1 MAQVGEIDYQ
11 VTMDVQQLL
20 TSQRQLEQRLNR
32 MDDSFNR
39 TSRAVN
45 DTEQSMLS
53 LSKVAGVVA
62 SALSAGAII
71 NAVDEWGQMA
81 ARIKMALN
89 SVEGDVER
97 YAEIQQRFLEV
108 SNRNGKAIET
118 TQELYAGSATS
129 MKELGYNTTQTVDY
143 IESLSSA
150 FTANATGAQQTESAM
165 NALNRAMVIG
175 TLKGND
181 WHSVLNATPSV
192 VADIAKE
199 LSRLR
204 GGVKVTENDVK
215 KMAMQGGI
223 SMKLFADAMIKAR
236 EENNALADSMDNTI
250 ADGFT
255 KLTNSAKAYYGEM
268 NQTLGITRSVSAGFA
283 VLTDNFEKVSMV
295 ANVALAILGARMAGA
310 LYSTI
315 KAKISD
321 VSASINQTTATLNA
335 AKASEYA
342 ATTAVRKAQADLSS
356 ARSAVALAQAEYNVA
371 KGTLAE
377 ATALDN
383 LILKKS
389 LASKAALTLTQ
400 ATQAQTAAMAN
411 SATAA
416 RAASLSMNLFKGALG
431 LVGGPAGAAMLAGA
445 AVLYFYQQAKEARES
460 AIKLAEGVDELTAK
474 MKEMSRV
481 QKEAEMAELRKAL
494 PELNNELLNAVIAH
508 SKAIG
513 AVKDLESQV
522 AKATPGTSK
531 YTSLTNQLTS
541 AQDDLAIATNN
552 AQKAAN
558 DYSRTKSTIS
568 LIQADLNGTL
578 KQGAELLQR
587 EASVLPNAA
596 AGWNSYGFSIE
607 RATKAKAAFSLLRP
621 ELDYGGEDG
630 NKLLKQMERRLE
642 LSKLEGA
649 EKAKLSALYAAEDA
663 GVFDK
668 EAIKNLQDLAA
679 KEYENT
685 EAKKQGVKTAKEA
698 ASAALKEATEAEK
711 LKQKITDV
719 ANATK
724 VAELETKGLAR
735 EAAILEAVQKL
746 GSKATKAQI
755 AEITELAGKEF
766 DLKQKIQDRKD
777 AFSQNP
783 EAKANQEYKLSLEQ
797 LERQLQGNLVTEED
811 YHRRRVDLAGE
822 YSKKIAEA
830 NAQASVSPIEDN
842 RAQFDPVQQLKNEN
856 AKKLAL
862 TDKYYA
868 DEMAIIN
875 QAYANQQISHEQFT
889 TAKQITDAQYLQIRT
904 AQERQFNEQ
913 QTAAQWQMLSQQS
926 LGFDMLTSAVD
937 AMAGSASNAI
947 TGLLTG
953 TMTAADAMRSLGN
966 TILNSVVNS
975 IVQTGVEM
983 LKNFIIGKTMG
994 AAAAAASIGEAAVVA
1009 SAWAPAAA
1017 FVSLA
1022 TMGANAAPA
1031 NASLVGTT
1039 GLASTLAIAGARKN
1053 GGPVDAGSMYRVGE
1067 GGKPEIFKASNGRQ
1081 YMIPGDNGKVISN
1094 KDMQSGGMN
1103 VNVVFN
1109 DYSSG
1114 GHKFDA
1120 QTSQDGNTLTIQ
1132 AFIMDMDNKGPML
1145 QSITRNT
1152 SATARARG

>member
-1 MAQVGEIDYQ
+1 MANVGEIVYQ
-11 VTMDVQQLL
+11 VQMDVQQLL

-39 TSRAVN
+39 TSQSVN
-45 DTEQSMLS
+45 NTERSMLS
-53 LSKVAGVVA
+53 LSKVAASLAGYLSASMVA
-62 SALSAGAII
+62 SYSEAWTELNNKLSNSVRASESLIDVTQRVFDISQATRSSLDATATLYARLERGTREYNTSAADLAKLTSIINQGFIVSGATAIEAENAII
-71 NAVDEWGQMA
+71 QLSQGIASGVLRGEEF
-81 ARIKMALN
+81 N
-89 SVEGDVER
+89 SV
-97 YAEIQQRFLEV
+97 AEQ
-108 SNRNGKAIET
+108 G
-118 TQELYAGSATS
+118 
-129 MKELGYNTTQTVDY
+129 
-143 IESLSSA
+143 
-150 FTANATGAQQTESAM
+150 
-165 NALNRAMVIG
+165 
-175 TLKGND
+175 
-181 WHSVLNATPSV
+181 
-192 VADIAKE
+192 
-199 LSRLR
+199 SRLM
-204 GGVKVTENDVK
+204 V
-215 KMAMQGGI
+215 
-223 SMKLFADAMIKAR
+223 
-236 EENNALADSMDNTI
+236 ALADSMGVGI
-250 ADGFT
+250 GQLRKMAAEG
-255 KLTNSAKAYYGEM
+255 KLTTDVVVKGLLSQGDAIGKEFAKTTRTMSQAFQEAGNNLTKFLGENTTIKSTISAFSDAV
-268 NQTLGITRSVSAGFA
+268 ITVSKNLDELSS
-283 VLTDNFEKVSMV
+283 VLTVIATVVGSRYV
-295 ANVALAILGARMAGA
+295 GALAMATKSKVMMA
-310 LYSTI
+310 
-315 KAKISD
+315 A
-321 VSASINQTTATLNA
+321 ASRQESVATLQSA
-335 AKASEYA
+335 RASEYA
-342 ATTAVRKAQADLSS
+342 ANMSVRKAQADLAS

-383 LILKKS
+383 LIAKKS
-389 LASKAALTLTQ
+389 LASKAAITLTQ

-411 SATAA
+411 SAAAA
-416 RAASLSMNLFKGALG
+416 RAASLSMGLLRGAMGML
-431 LVGGPAGAAMLAGA
+431 GGPAGVAMLAGA
-445 AVLYFYQQAKEARES
+445 AIYYFYQKSEQAKQEARDFADSIDQLTVKLKELS
-460 AIKLAEGVDELTAK
+460 YQEIARDAQDARDKQELLRLEMKEQENQLSSLRAQLELQKTALNGMPDLIDKNTTRILREVTKLEGDLAENKKRHELITKYLSDAQDEYNRKT
-474 MKEMSRV
+474 
-481 QKEAEMAELRKAL
+481 KEAIDL
-494 PELNNELLNAVIAH
+494 
-508 SKAIG
+508 S
-513 AVKDLESQV
+513 VKS
-522 AKATPGTSK
+522 AT
-531 YTSLTNQLTS
+531 
-541 AQDDLAIATNN
+541 
-552 AQKAAN
+552 
-558 DYSRTKSTIS
+558 
-568 LIQADLNGTL
+568 TL
-578 KQGAELLQR
+578 D
-587 EASVLPNAA
+587 
-596 AGWNSYGFSIE
+596 IE
-607 RATKAKAAFSLLRP
+607 RSALGRLTKQIKEATGAKEEFSLVRP
-621 ELDYGGEDG
+621 KLDYGGAEG
-630 NKLLKQMERRLE
+630 EKLLKQMEERLA

-649 EKAKLSALYAAEDA
+649 ERAKLKAMYDAKDA
-663 GVFDK
+663 GITDPD
-668 EAIKNLQDLAA
+668 AIRNLQDLAA
-679 KEYENT
+679 QEYENT
-685 EAKKQGVKTAKEA
+685 QAKKEGIKTAKQA
-698 ASAALKEATEAEK
+698 ASAALKEATKAEK

-746 GSKATKAQI
+746 GSKATKAQV

-766 DLKQKIQDRKD
+766 DLKQKIKDRKD

-797 LERQLQGNLVTEED
+797 LERQLKGNLVTEEN
-811 YHRRRVDLAGE
+811 YQRRRVELAGE

-830 NAQASVSPIEDN
+830 NAQASISPIEDN

-862 TDKYYA
+862 MDKYYA

-904 AQERQFNEQ
+904 AQEKKFNEQ

-937 AMAGSASNAI
+937 AMSGSASNAI

-994 AAAAAASIGEAAVVA
+994 AAAAAASMGEAAIVA

-1067 GGKPEIFKASNGRQ
+1067 GGKPEIFKANNGRQ

-1094 KDMQSGGMN
+1094 KDMQGDGMN

-1132 AFIMDMDNKGPML
+1132 AFIMDMDNKGPIL

>member
-1 MAQVGEIDYQ
+1 MANVGEIVYQ
-11 VTMDVQQLL
+11 VQMDVQQLL

-39 TSRAVN
+39 TSQSVN
-45 DTEQSMLS
+45 NTERSMLS
-53 LSKVAGVVA
+53 LSKVAASLAGYLSASMVA
-62 SALSAGAII
+62 SYSEAWTELNNKLSNSVRTSESLIDVTQRVFDISQATRSSLDATATLYARLERGTREYNTSAEDLAKLTSIINQGFIVSGATAQEAENAII
-71 NAVDEWGQMA
+71 QLSQGIASGVLRGEEF
-81 ARIKMALN
+81 N
-89 SVEGDVER
+89 SV
-97 YAEIQQRFLEV
+97 AEQ
-108 SNRNGKAIET
+108 G
-118 TQELYAGSATS
+118 
-129 MKELGYNTTQTVDY
+129 
-143 IESLSSA
+143 
-150 FTANATGAQQTESAM
+150 
-165 NALNRAMVIG
+165 
-175 TLKGND
+175 
-181 WHSVLNATPSV
+181 
-192 VADIAKE
+192 
-199 LSRLR
+199 SRLM
-204 GGVKVTENDVK
+204 V
-215 KMAMQGGI
+215 
-223 SMKLFADAMIKAR
+223 
-236 EENNALADSMDNTI
+236 ALADSMGVGI
-250 ADGFT
+250 GQLRKMAAEG
-255 KLTNSAKAYYGEM
+255 KLTTDVVVKGLLSQGDAIGKEFAKTTRTMSQAFQEAGNNLTKFLGENTTIKSTISAFSDAV
-268 NQTLGITRSVSAGFA
+268 ITVSKNLDELSS
-283 VLTDNFEKVSMV
+283 VLTVIATVVGSRYV
-295 ANVALAILGARMAGA
+295 GALAMATKSKVMMA
-310 LYSTI
+310 
-315 KAKISD
+315 A
-321 VSASINQTTATLNA
+321 ASRQESVATLQSA
-335 AKASEYA
+335 RASEYA
-342 ATTAVRKAQADLSS
+342 ANMSVRKSQADLAS

-383 LILKKS
+383 LIAKKS
-389 LASKAALTLTQ
+389 LASKAAITLTQ

-411 SATAA
+411 SAAAA
-416 RAASLSMNLFKGALG
+416 RAASLSMGLLRGAMGML
-431 LVGGPAGAAMLAGA
+431 GGPAGVAMLAGA
-445 AVLYFYQQAKEARES
+445 AIYYFYQKSEQAKQEARDFADSIDQLTVKLKELSYQEIARDAQDARDKQELLRLEMKEQEKQLSALRAQLELQKTALKDQPELIDKNTTRILREITKLEGDLSTNRKRLELTTKYLTDAQDEYNRKAKEAIDLSVKS
-460 AIKLAEGVDELTAK
+460 ATTLDIEKSAFGRLTT
-474 MKEMSRV
+474 
-481 QKEAEMAELRKAL
+481 Q
-494 PELNNELLNAVIAH
+494 I
-508 SKAIG
+508 
-513 AVKDLESQV
+513 
-522 AKATPGTSK
+522 
-531 YTSLTNQLTS
+531 
-541 AQDDLAIATNN
+541 
-552 AQKAAN
+552 
-558 DYSRTKSTIS
+558 
-568 LIQADLNGTL
+568 
-578 KQGAELLQR
+578 R
-587 EASVLPNAA
+587 EAT
-596 AGWNSYGFSIE
+596 G
-607 RATKAKAAFSLLRP
+607 AKEEFSLVRP
-621 ELDYGGEDG
+621 KLNFGGEEG
-630 NKLLKQMERRLE
+630 EKLKKQMEERLA

-649 EKAKLSALYAAEDA
+649 ERAKLKAMYDAKDA
-663 GVFDK
+663 GITDPD
-668 EAIKNLQDLAA
+668 AIRHLQDLAA
-679 KEYENT
+679 QEYENT
-685 EAKKQGVKTAKEA
+685 QAKKESI
-698 ASAALKEATEAEK
+698 SAAKKEATEAEK

-755 AEITELAGKEF
+755 TEITELAGKEF
-766 DLKQKIQDRKD
+766 DLNQKIQDRKD

-797 LERQLQGNLVTEED
+797 LERQLQGNLVTEEN
-811 YHRRRVDLAGE
+811 YQRRRVELAGE

-862 TDKYYA
+862 MDKYYA
-868 DEMAIIN
+868 DEMEIIN
-875 QAYANQQISHEQFT
+875 QAYANQQISHDQFT

-904 AQERQFNEQ
+904 AQEKQFNEQ

-1067 GGKPEIFKASNGRQ
+1067 GGKPEIFKANNGRQ

-1094 KDMQSGGMN
+1094 KDMQGDGMN

-1120 QTSQDGNTLTIQ
+1120 QSSQDGNTLTIQ

>member
-1 MAQVGEIDYQ
+1 MAQVGEIVYQ
-11 VTMDVQQLL
+11 VQMDVQQLL
-20 TSQRQLEQRLNR
+20 TSQQQLEQRLNR
-32 MDDSFNR
+32 MDSSFNR
-39 TSRAVN
+39 TSQSVN
-45 DTEQSMLS
+45 NTERSMQS
-53 LSKVAGVVA
+53 LSKVAAALTGYLSASMVA
-62 SALSAGAII
+62 SYSEAWTELNNKLSNSVRASESLVDVTQRVFDISQATRSSLDATATLYARLERGTREYNTSAEDLAKLTSIINQGFIVSGATAQEAENAII
-71 NAVDEWGQMA
+71 QLSQGIASGVLRGEEF
-81 ARIKMALN
+81 N
-89 SVEGDVER
+89 SV
-97 YAEIQQRFLEV
+97 AEQ
-108 SNRNGKAIET
+108 G
-118 TQELYAGSATS
+118 
-129 MKELGYNTTQTVDY
+129 
-143 IESLSSA
+143 
-150 FTANATGAQQTESAM
+150 
-165 NALNRAMVIG
+165 
-175 TLKGND
+175 
-181 WHSVLNATPSV
+181 
-192 VADIAKE
+192 
-199 LSRLR
+199 SRLM
-204 GGVKVTENDVK
+204 V
-215 KMAMQGGI
+215 
-223 SMKLFADAMIKAR
+223 
-236 EENNALADSMDNTI
+236 ALADSMGVGI
-250 ADGFT
+250 GQLRKMAAEG
-255 KLTNSAKAYYGEM
+255 KLTTDVVVKGLLSQGDAIGKEFAKTTRTMSQAFQEAGNNLTKFLGENTTIKSTISAFSDAV
-268 NQTLGITRSVSAGFA
+268 ITVSKNLDELSS
-283 VLTDNFEKVSMV
+283 VLTVIATVVGSRYV
-295 ANVALAILGARMAGA
+295 GALAMATKSKVMMA
-310 LYSTI
+310 
-315 KAKISD
+315 A
-321 VSASINQTTATLNA
+321 ASRQESVATLQSA
-335 AKASEYA
+335 RASEYA
-342 ATTAVRKAQADLSS
+342 ANMSVRKAQADLAS

-383 LILKKS
+383 LIAKKS
-389 LASKAALTLTQ
+389 LASKAAITLTQ

-411 SATAA
+411 SAAAA
-416 RAASLSMNLFKGALG
+416 RAASLSMGLLRGAMGML
-431 LVGGPAGAAMLAGA
+431 GGPAGVAMLAGA
-445 AVLYFYQQAKEARES
+445 AIYYFYQKSEQAKQEARDFADSIDQLTAKLKGLSYQEIARDAQDAADKQKVLNAEMEEQEKQLARLEARLRMQQDALGNNPELIERNTINILREKIKLEGDLAENKKRHELISKYLSDAQDEYNRKAKEAIDLSVKS
-460 AIKLAEGVDELTAK
+460 ATTLDIEKSAFGRLTT
-474 MKEMSRV
+474 
-481 QKEAEMAELRKAL
+481 Q
-494 PELNNELLNAVIAH
+494 I
-508 SKAIG
+508 
-513 AVKDLESQV
+513 
-522 AKATPGTSK
+522 
-531 YTSLTNQLTS
+531 
-541 AQDDLAIATNN
+541 
-552 AQKAAN
+552 
-558 DYSRTKSTIS
+558 
-568 LIQADLNGTL
+568 
-578 KQGAELLQR
+578 R
-587 EASVLPNAA
+587 EAT
-596 AGWNSYGFSIE
+596 G
-607 RATKAKAAFSLLRP
+607 AKEEFSLVMPKLNF
-621 ELDYGGEDG
+621 GGEEG
-630 NKLLKQMERRLE
+630 EKLKKQMEERLA

-649 EKAKLSALYAAEDA
+649 ERAKLKAMYDAKDA
-663 GVFDK
+663 GITDPD
-668 EAIKNLQDLAA
+668 AIRHLQDLAA
-679 KEYENT
+679 QEYENT
-685 EAKKQGVKTAKEA
+685 QAKKESI
-698 ASAALKEATEAEK
+698 SAAKKEATEAEK

-746 GSKATKAQI
+746 GSKATKAQV

-766 DLKQKIQDRKD
+766 DLKQKIKDRKD

-797 LERQLQGNLVTEED
+797 LERQLQGNLITEKD
-811 YHRRRVDLAGE
+811 YHRRRLELAGE

-862 TDKYYA
+862 MDKYYA

-904 AQERQFNEQ
+904 AQEKKFNEQ

-937 AMAGSASNAI
+937 AMSGSASNAI

-953 TMTAADAMRSLGN
+953 TMTATDAMRSLGN

-994 AAAAAASIGEAAVVA
+994 AAAAAASMGEAAIVA

-1067 GGKPEIFKASNGRQ
+1067 GGKPEIFKANNGRQ

-1094 KDMQSGGMN
+1094 KDMQGGGMN

-1114 GHKFDA
+1114 DHKFDA

>member
-1 MAQVGEIDYQ
+1 MAQVGEIVYQ
-11 VTMDVQQLL
+11 VQMDVQQLL
-20 TSQRQLEQRLNR
+20 TSQQQLEQRLNR
-32 MDDSFNR
+32 MDSSFNR
-39 TSRAVN
+39 TSQSVN
-45 DTEQSMLS
+45 NTERSMQS
-53 LSKVAGVVA
+53 LSKVAAALTGYLSASMVA
-62 SALSAGAII
+62 SYSEAWTELNNKLSNSVRASESLVDVTQRVFDISQATRSSLDATATLYARLERGTREYNTSAADLAKLTSIINQGFIVSGATAQEAENAII
-71 NAVDEWGQMA
+71 QLSQGIASGVLRGEEF
-81 ARIKMALN
+81 N
-89 SVEGDVER
+89 SV
-97 YAEIQQRFLEV
+97 AEQ
-108 SNRNGKAIET
+108 G
-118 TQELYAGSATS
+118 
-129 MKELGYNTTQTVDY
+129 
-143 IESLSSA
+143 
-150 FTANATGAQQTESAM
+150 
-165 NALNRAMVIG
+165 
-175 TLKGND
+175 
-181 WHSVLNATPSV
+181 
-192 VADIAKE
+192 
-199 LSRLR
+199 SRLM
-204 GGVKVTENDVK
+204 V
-215 KMAMQGGI
+215 
-223 SMKLFADAMIKAR
+223 
-236 EENNALADSMDNTI
+236 ALADSMGVGI
-250 ADGFT
+250 GQLRKMAAEG
-255 KLTNSAKAYYGEM
+255 KLTTDVVVKGLLSQGDAIGKEFAKTTRTMSQAFQEAGNNLTKFLGENTTIKSTISAFSDAV
-268 NQTLGITRSVSAGFA
+268 ITVSKNLDELSS
-283 VLTDNFEKVSMV
+283 VLTVIATVVGSRYV
-295 ANVALAILGARMAGA
+295 GALAMATKSKVMMA
-310 LYSTI
+310 
-315 KAKISD
+315 A
-321 VSASINQTTATLNA
+321 ASRQESVATLQSA
-335 AKASEYA
+335 RASEYA
-342 ATTAVRKAQADLSS
+342 ANMSVRKAQADLAS

-383 LILKKS
+383 LIAKKS
-389 LASKAALTLTQ
+389 LASKAAITLTQ

-411 SATAA
+411 SAAAA
-416 RAASLSMNLFKGALG
+416 RAASLSMGLLRGAMGML
-431 LVGGPAGAAMLAGA
+431 GGPAGVVMLAGA
-445 AVLYFYQQAKEARES
+445 AIYYFYQKSEQAKQEARDFADSIDQLTVKLKELS
-460 AIKLAEGVDELTAK
+460 YQEIARDAQDARDKQELLRLEMKEQENQLSSLRAQLELQKTALNGMPDLIDKNTTRILREVTKLEGDLAENKKRHELITKYLSDAQDEYNRKT
-474 MKEMSRV
+474 
-481 QKEAEMAELRKAL
+481 KEAIDL
-494 PELNNELLNAVIAH
+494 
-508 SKAIG
+508 S
-513 AVKDLESQV
+513 VKS
-522 AKATPGTSK
+522 AT
-531 YTSLTNQLTS
+531 
-541 AQDDLAIATNN
+541 
-552 AQKAAN
+552 
-558 DYSRTKSTIS
+558 
-568 LIQADLNGTL
+568 TL
-578 KQGAELLQR
+578 D
-587 EASVLPNAA
+587 
-596 AGWNSYGFSIE
+596 IE
-607 RATKAKAAFSLLRP
+607 RSALGRLTKQIKEATGAKEEFSLVRP
-621 ELDYGGEDG
+621 KLDYGGAEG
-630 NKLLKQMERRLE
+630 EKLLKQMEERLA

-649 EKAKLSALYAAEDA
+649 ERAKLKAMYDAKDA
-663 GVFDK
+663 GITDPD
-668 EAIKNLQDLAA
+668 AIRNLQDLAA
-679 KEYENT
+679 QEYENT
-685 EAKKQGVKTAKEA
+685 QAKKEGIKTAKQA

-746 GSKATKAQI
+746 GSKATKAQV

-766 DLKQKIQDRKD
+766 DLKQKIKDRKD

-797 LERQLQGNLVTEED
+797 LERQLKGNLVTEEN
-811 YHRRRVDLAGE
+811 YQRRRVELAGE

-862 TDKYYA
+862 MDKYYA

-889 TAKQITDAQYLQIRT
+889 TAKQITNAQYLQTRT
-904 AQERQFNEQ
+904 AQEKKFNEQ

-937 AMAGSASNAI
+937 AMSGSASNAI

-994 AAAAAASIGEAAVVA
+994 AAAAAASMGEAAIVA

-1067 GGKPEIFKASNGRQ
+1067 GGKPEIFKANNGRQ

-1094 KDMQSGGMN
+1094 KDMQGGGMN

>member
-1 MAQVGEIDYQ
+1 MAQVGEIVYQ
-11 VTMDVQQLL
+11 VQMDVEQLL

-32 MDDSFNR
+32 MDSSFNR
-39 TSRAVN
+39 TSQSVN
-45 DTEQSMLS
+45 NTERSMLS
-53 LSKVAGVVA
+53 LSKVAASLAGYLSASMVA
-62 SALSAGAII
+62 SYSEAWTELNNKLSNSVRASESLIDVTQRVFDISQATRSSLDATATLYARLERGTREYNTSAEDLAKLTSIINQGFIVSGATAQEAENAII
-71 NAVDEWGQMA
+71 QLSQGIASGVLRGEEF
-81 ARIKMALN
+81 N
-89 SVEGDVER
+89 SV
-97 YAEIQQRFLEV
+97 AEQ
-108 SNRNGKAIET
+108 G
-118 TQELYAGSATS
+118 
-129 MKELGYNTTQTVDY
+129 
-143 IESLSSA
+143 
-150 FTANATGAQQTESAM
+150 
-165 NALNRAMVIG
+165 
-175 TLKGND
+175 
-181 WHSVLNATPSV
+181 
-192 VADIAKE
+192 
-199 LSRLR
+199 SRLM
-204 GGVKVTENDVK
+204 V
-215 KMAMQGGI
+215 
-223 SMKLFADAMIKAR
+223 
-236 EENNALADSMDNTI
+236 ALADSMGVGI
-250 ADGFT
+250 GQLRKMAAEG
-255 KLTNSAKAYYGEM
+255 KLTTDVVVKGLLSQGDAIGKEFAKTTRTMSQAFQEAGNNLTKFLGENTTIKSTISAFSDAV
-268 NQTLGITRSVSAGFA
+268 ITVSKNLDELSS
-283 VLTDNFEKVSMV
+283 VLTVIATVVGSRYV
-295 ANVALAILGARMAGA
+295 GALAMATKSKVMMA
-310 LYSTI
+310 
-315 KAKISD
+315 A
-321 VSASINQTTATLNA
+321 ASRQESVATLQSA
-335 AKASEYA
+335 RASEYA
-342 ATTAVRKAQADLSS
+342 ANMSVRKAQADLSS

-383 LILKKS
+383 LIAKKS
-389 LASKAALTLTQ
+389 LASKAAITLTQ

-411 SATAA
+411 SAAAA
-416 RAASLSMNLFKGALG
+416 RAASLSMGLLRGAMGML
-431 LVGGPAGAAMLAGA
+431 GGPAGVAMLAGA
-445 AVLYFYQQAKEARES
+445 AIYYFYQKSEQAKQEARDFADSIDQLTVKLKELSYQEIARDAQDARDKQELLRLEMKEQEKQLSALRAQLELQKTALKDQPELIDKNTTRILREITKLEGDLSTNRKRLELTTKYLTDAQDEYNRKAKEAIDLSVKS
-460 AIKLAEGVDELTAK
+460 ATTLDIEKSAFGRLTT
-474 MKEMSRV
+474 
-481 QKEAEMAELRKAL
+481 Q
-494 PELNNELLNAVIAH
+494 I
-508 SKAIG
+508 
-513 AVKDLESQV
+513 
-522 AKATPGTSK
+522 
-531 YTSLTNQLTS
+531 
-541 AQDDLAIATNN
+541 
-552 AQKAAN
+552 
-558 DYSRTKSTIS
+558 
-568 LIQADLNGTL
+568 
-578 KQGAELLQR
+578 R
-587 EASVLPNAA
+587 EAT
-596 AGWNSYGFSIE
+596 G
-607 RATKAKAAFSLLRP
+607 AKEEFSLVRP
-621 ELDYGGEDG
+621 KLNFGGEEG
-630 NKLLKQMERRLE
+630 EKLKKQMEERLA

-649 EKAKLSALYAAEDA
+649 ERAKLKAMYDAKDA
-663 GVFDK
+663 GITDPD
-668 EAIKNLQDLAA
+668 AIRHLQDLAA
-679 KEYENT
+679 QEYENT
-685 EAKKQGVKTAKEA
+685 QAKKESI
-698 ASAALKEATEAEK
+698 SAAKKEATEAEK

-755 AEITELAGKEF
+755 TEITELAGKEF
-766 DLKQKIQDRKD
+766 DLNQKIQDRKD

-797 LERQLQGNLVTEED
+797 LERQLQGNLVTEEN
-811 YHRRRVDLAGE
+811 YQRRRVELASE

-842 RAQFDPVQQLKNEN
+842 RAQFDPIQQLKNEN

-862 TDKYYA
+862 MDKYYA

-994 AAAAAASIGEAAVVA
+994 AAAAAASMGEAAIVA

-1067 GGKPEIFKASNGRQ
+1067 GGKPEIFKANNGRQ

-1094 KDMQSGGMN
+1094 KDMQGGGMN